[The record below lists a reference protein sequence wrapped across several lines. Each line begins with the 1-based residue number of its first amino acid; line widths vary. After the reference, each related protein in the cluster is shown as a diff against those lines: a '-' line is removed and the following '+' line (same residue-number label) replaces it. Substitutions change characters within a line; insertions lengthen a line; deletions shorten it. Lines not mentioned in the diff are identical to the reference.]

1 MMTVAFGKET
11 SMKRLLVRVLRLFKN
26 KVFILLVI
34 FVVAAAMV
42 NSYQQEK
49 KKLKQFITTEVKRK
63 DLVISVIEGGN
74 LKALKSQ
81 KIINEVPGSRSIL
94 EVVPE
99 GTKITEEDVKNGK
112 ILIKL
117 DSKDIENDLDQ
128 QKVSLETSYASLKE
142 AEENLEIQKKQNE
155 SDINQ
160 AQLKVKF
167 AKMDLEKYLGAEIAE
182 KVLASRSGTIDYD
195 KILKDPALGGEA
207 LNKKR
212 QYENKIDLAKE
223 ELARSQDTVDW
234 STKLAEKGYVTKSEL
249 EADKLAFQQKNVSL
263 EQAKLDYQLFQ
274 AYDFPRQIEQLLS
287 NYREALAEFDRVKS
301 KCQSRLI
308 QAEANVKSKR
318 ATYNLTKARLEN
330 TLKNLEN
337 CTIRATQP
345 GFVVYAT
352 TGRWFVESPIQPGT
366 NVRQYQELLQL
377 PDFSTMGV
385 EVKIHESSVEKVK
398 PGLPAKIK
406 VDAFPNQTFTGK
418 VQNVALM
425 PDPTLKWL
433 NPDLNV
439 YVCQISFDK
448 SYDYLRPG
456 MSAQVEITVNVLKNV
471 LVIPL
476 VAVNFKEGKA
486 YVNVLKGKKIEARK
500 IEIGESNENEVE
512 VKNGLKEGE
521 IIVISALAKT
531 EEKKKES
538 ETKKQE
544 PEKTSSEISPQ
555 TSQTVQPKIEQPKP
569 IEQERPT
576 RIEGSRETEQTS
588 EPTRTMRRRPK
599 SVQDAAE

>member
-1 MMTVAFGKET
+1 
-11 SMKRLLVRVLRLFKN
+11 MKKLSVKIPKLLRN
-26 KVFILLVI
+26 KFFLILLVLI
-34 FVVAAAMV
+34 VAGFVYH
-42 NSYQQEK
+42 SIQQEK
-49 KKLKQFITTEVKRK
+49 KKLKQYITTEVKRK

-81 KIINEVPGSRSIL
+81 KIVDEVPGSRTIL

-99 GTKITEEDVKNGK
+99 GTQITEQDVKNGK

-128 QKVSLETSYASLKE
+128 QKINLETSYASFKE

-167 AKMDLEKYLGAEIAE
+167 AKMDLEKYLGADIAG
-182 KVLASRSGTIDYD
+182 KLLSSKITSIDYQEL
-195 KILKDPALGGEA
+195 LKDPALGGDA

-223 ELARSQDTVDW
+223 ELARAQDTVDW

-249 EADKLAFQQKNVSL
+249 EADKLALQQKNVSL
-263 EQAKLDYQLFQ
+263 EQAKLDYELFKN
-274 AYDFPRQIEQLLS
+274 YDLPRQIEQFLS
-287 NYREALAEFDRVKS
+287 NYRESAAELERTKS
-301 KCQSRLI
+301 KCQSKII
-308 QAEANVKSKR
+308 QAEANVKSRK
-318 ATYNLTKARLEN
+318 AAYMLTKAKLDA
-330 TLKNLEN
+330 TIQNLDK

-352 TGRWFVESPIQPGT
+352 TGRFFVESPKSAGT
-366 NVRQYQELLQL
+366 TVRMYQELLNL

-398 PGLPAKIK
+398 AGLPATIK
-406 VDAFPNQTFTGK
+406 VDAFPDKVFTGS
-418 VQNVALM
+418 VQSVALM

-439 YVCQISFDK
+439 YVAQISFDK

-456 MSAQVEITVNVLKNV
+456 MSAQVEIIVKTLKDV

-476 VAVNFKEGKA
+476 VAVNFSEGKA
-486 YVNVLKGKKIEARK
+486 YVNVLRGRHIEPRQ
-500 IEIGESNENEVE
+500 IEIGESNEKEVE
-512 VKNGLKEGE
+512 VKKGLKEGD
-521 IIVISALAKT
+521 IVVISAVSKPAET
-531 EEKKKES
+531 REKG
-538 ETKKQE
+538 ETGK
-544 PEKTSSEISPQ
+544 
-555 TSQTVQPKIEQPKP
+555 KIEQKL
-569 IEQERPT
+569 QQSASDT
-576 RIEGSRETEQTS
+576 GSQSAQPVVAQPQTEQKVQETS
-588 EPTRTMRRRPK
+588 TPSRKIEKTTIDKAQEPSVSGRRRPRPPATNE
-599 SVQDAAE
+599 SE

>member
-1 MMTVAFGKET
+1 
-11 SMKRLLVRVLRLFKN
+11 MKRLLVRVLRLFKN

-49 KKLKQFITTEVKRK
+49 KKLKQFITTEVKSK

-94 EVVPE
+94 DVWPE

-142 AEENLEIQKKQNE
+142 AEANLEIQKKQNE

>member
-1 MMTVAFGKET
+1 MRKL
-11 SMKRLLVRVLRLFKN
+11 SVRIPKILKS
-26 KVFILLVI
+26 KVFFLLVI
-34 FVVAAAMV
+34 VIVVAFMF

-49 KKLKQFITTEVKRK
+49 KKMKQFITTEVKRK
-63 DLVISVIEGGN
+63 DLLISVMEGGN

-81 KIINEVPGSRSIL
+81 KIINEVPGSRNIL

-112 ILIKL
+112 VLIKL

-128 QKVSLETSYASLKE
+128 QKVSLETSYASFKE

-182 KVLASRSGTIDYD
+182 KVLGSRSGSIEYER
-195 KILKDPALGGEA
+195 ILKDPGLGGES

-263 EQAKLDYQLFQ
+263 EQAKLDYQLFMV
-274 AYDFPRQIEQLLS
+274 YDFPRQIEQLLS
-287 NYREALAEFDRVKS
+287 NYREAVAELDRVKS
-301 KCQSRLI
+301 KCQSRII
-308 QAEANVKSKR
+308 QAEANVKSRR

-345 GFVVYAT
+345 GFVVYGT

-366 NVRQYQELLQL
+366 TVRQYQELLQL

-385 EVKIHESSVEKVK
+385 EVKIHESNVEKVK
-398 PGLPAKIK
+398 IGLSAKIK
-406 VDAFPNQTFTGK
+406 VDAFPEQTFTGK

-476 VAVNFKEGKA
+476 VAVNFKEGQA
-486 YVNVLKGKKIEARK
+486 YVNVLKGRSIEARR

-512 VKNGLKEGE
+512 VKKGLNEGE
-521 IIVISALAKT
+521 FIVISALAKT
-531 EEKKKES
+531 TEKKKEGES
-538 ETKKQE
+538 KKQE
-544 PEKTSSEISPQ
+544 PEKNTPEISPQ
-555 TSQTVQPKIEQPKP
+555 GSQVSQPRVEQPKSSEAEKP
-569 IEQERPT
+569 A
-576 RIEGSRETEQTS
+576 RIEGSRESEQTS
-588 EPTRTMRRRPK
+588 EPGRTPRRRPRP
-599 SVQDAAE
+599 ATNGTE

>member
-1 MMTVAFGKET
+1 
-11 SMKRLLVRVLRLFKN
+11 MKRLLAKVPRIFKS
-26 KVFILLVI
+26 KIFIVLVI
-34 FVVAAAMV
+34 AIVAGTFV

-49 KKLKQFITTEVKRK
+49 KKLKQFVITQVKKK

-81 KIINEVPGSRSIL
+81 KIINEVPGSRNIL

-112 ILIKL
+112 VLIKL

-167 AKMDLEKYLGAEIAE
+167 AKMDIEKYLGSEIAA
-182 KVLASRSGTIDYD
+182 KILSSKTGNIDYD
-195 KILKDPALGGEA
+195 KILKDPNLGGEA

-234 STKLAEKGYVTKSEL
+234 STRLAEKGYVTKSEL
-249 EADKLAFQQKNVSL
+249 EADRLAFQQKNVSL
-263 EQAKLDYQLFQ
+263 EQAKLDYQLFM

-287 NYREALAEFDRVKS
+287 DYREAVAELDRVKS

-318 ATYNLTKARLEN
+318 ATYNLTKTRLEN
-330 TLKNLEN
+330 TIRNLEN

-345 GFVVYAT
+345 GFVVYGT
-352 TGRWFVESPIQPGT
+352 TGRFFVESPIQPGT
-366 NVRQYQELLQL
+366 TVRQYQELLQL

-385 EVKIHESSVEKVK
+385 EVKIHESSIEKVK

-406 VDAFPNQTFTGK
+406 VDAFPDQTFTGK
-418 VQNVALM
+418 VENVALM
-425 PDPTLKWL
+425 PDPTMKWL

-439 YVCQISFDK
+439 YVCQISFDR

-456 MSAQVEITVNVLKNV
+456 MSAQVEITVKVLKDV

-476 VAVNFKEGKA
+476 VAVNFKEGQA
-486 YVNVLKGKKIEARK
+486 YVNVLNGRNIEPRQ

-512 VKNGLKEGE
+512 VKKGLKEGE
-521 IIVISALAKT
+521 TIVVSALART
-531 EEKKKES
+531 TEKKKES

-544 PEKTSSEISPQ
+544 KEKTPPEVVPQSSQMI
-555 TSQTVQPKIEQPKP
+555 QPGLEQQKP
-569 IEQERPT
+569 VETERPT
-576 RIEGSRETEQTS
+576 RVERPRSSDQPTE
-588 EPTRTMRRRPK
+588 PVRGPGRRR
-599 SVQDAAE
+599 SATNGSE

>member
-1 MMTVAFGKET
+1 
-11 SMKRLLVRVLRLFKN
+11 MKRLLVRVLRLFKN

>member
-1 MMTVAFGKET
+1 VYGKET
-11 SMKRLLVRVLRLFKN
+11 FMKRLLAKVPKIFKN
-26 KVFILLVI
+26 RIFILLIVLI
-34 FVVAAAMV
+34 ISGIMF
-42 NSYQQEK
+42 NSHQQEK
-49 KKLKQFITTEVKRK
+49 KKLKQFILTQVKKK

-81 KIINEVPGSRSIL
+81 KIVNEVPGSRNIL
-94 EVVPE
+94 EVIPE
-99 GTKITEEDVKNGK
+99 GTQITEEDVKNGR
-112 ILIKL
+112 ILLKL

-128 QKVSLETSYASLKE
+128 QKVNLETSYASFKE

-167 AKMDLEKYLGAEIAE
+167 AKMDIEKYLGDQIAE
-182 KVLASRSGTIDYD
+182 KILASKSGSINYAE
-195 KILKDPALGGEA
+195 ILKNPALGGDA

-223 ELARSQDTVDW
+223 ELTRSQDTVDW

-263 EQAKLDYQLFQ
+263 EQAKLDYQLFM

-287 NYREALAEFDRVKS
+287 NYREAVAELNRVKS
-301 KCQSRLI
+301 KCQSRII
-308 QAEANVKSKR
+308 QAEANVKSRR
-318 ATYNLTKARLEN
+318 ATYNLTKIRLET
-330 TLKNLEN
+330 TLKNLEK

-345 GFVVYAT
+345 GFVVYGT
-352 TGRWFVESPIQPGT
+352 TGRMFVESPIQPGT
-366 NVRQYQELLQL
+366 TVRQYQELLSL

-385 EVKIHESSVEKVK
+385 EIKIHESNVEKVK
-398 PGLPAKIK
+398 QGLPATIK
-406 VDAFPNQTFTGK
+406 VDAFPNQIFTGK
-418 VQNVALM
+418 VQSVALM

-456 MSAQVEITVNVLKNV
+456 MSAQVEITVKILKDV
-471 LVIPL
+471 LVIPI

-486 YVNVLKGKKIEARK
+486 YVNVLRGRSIEARQ
-500 IEIGESNENEVE
+500 IQIGESNENEVE
-512 VKNGLKEGE
+512 VKQGLKEGE
-521 IIVISALAKT
+521 TVVISALAAT
-531 EEKKKES
+531 
-538 ETKKQE
+538 ETKKQKE
-544 PEKTSSEISPQ
+544 TETKVEETKKPSSEGIPQ
-555 TSQTVQPKIEQPKP
+555 STKSEIQPGTEPKAQ
-569 IEQERPT
+569 ETERPV
-576 RIEGSRETEQTS
+576 RIERSQPSSDQQS
-588 EPTRTMRRRPK
+588 EPVRTRRRPRTTTN
-599 SVQDAAE
+599 EPE